1 MCAWSSAAGRGCFGK
16 TRVRQ
21 VCLATVGCCRTALG
35 DGEPGTGKTNGRA
48 PGASALHLAVLGGH
62 LVFAQAREICA
73 TKQTDVGNE
82 KEEMLNWTASL
93 DYQYNI
99 GSNYYIYIY
108 IKINKI
114 IYIYIYPYFD
124 HTHTPLLVSYSFYR
138 CVAESSWTV
147 EDWGLVN
154 HRTHRFVWA
163 LCQELLN
170 ARCAVDTVD
179 VNGQEPL
186 HVAAIE
192 GHSDLVLATWL
203 QNKKSIEIPSIKAFT
218 KLSSKPSIENS
229 TTFDSRNNINFHGG
243 FFNFMEFCVPEHTRT
258 W

>member
-35 DGEPGTGKTNGRA
+35 DGEPGTGETNGRA

-124 HTHTPLLVSYSFYR
+124 HTHTFACFLQFLPLCCWIF
-138 CVAESSWTV
+138 
-147 EDWGLVN
+147 
-154 HRTHRFVWA
+154 
-163 LCQELLN
+163 
-170 ARCAVDTVD
+170 
-179 VNGQEPL
+179 VNGRGLRVGESPNTSFCVSLVPGTSECPL
-186 HVAAIE
+186 CSRHRRCQRAGTFAC
-192 GHSDLVLATWL
+192 GSHWRAFRFSLSDLAAK
-203 QNKKSIEIPSIKAFT
+203 QEIH
-218 KLSSKPSIENS
+218 
-229 TTFDSRNNINFHGG
+229 RNPINQGIYQIDQ
-243 FFNFMEFCVPEHTRT
+243 
-258 W
+258 